1 MGRDIVGR
9 ITAWACVAVML
20 AAFALLLDENS
31 DLASVNA
38 QAQPTAI
45 PGANIQLPPPVPG
58 LDYTPLQP
66 GQATIPDAATSTGTP
81 APAAP
86 AAPGTTTAPS
96 AGGSVTATL
105 SGSDIAVS
113 SVGGSYERDVPK
125 NRRDRDRRR

>member
-9 ITAWACVAVML
+9 ITAWACVALML

-66 GQATIPDAATSTGTP
+66 GQATIPDAATTTGTP
-81 APAAP
+81 AP
-86 AAPGTTTAPS
+86 AAPGTTTAPA

-113 SVGGSYERDVPK
+113 SVGGSYERDVPR
-125 NRRDRDRRR
+125 NRREDRDRRR

>member
-9 ITAWACVAVML
+9 ITAWACVALML

-66 GQATIPDAATSTGTP
+66 GQATIPDAATTTGTP
-81 APAAP
+81 AP
-86 AAPGTTTAPS
+86 AAPGTTTAPAS
-96 AGGSVTATL
+96 GDSVTATL

-113 SVGGSYERDVPK
+113 SVGGSYERDVPR
-125 NRRDRDRRR
+125 NRREDRERRR

>member
-9 ITAWACVAVML
+9 ITAWACVALML

-66 GQATIPDAATSTGTP
+66 GQATIPDAATTTGTP
-81 APAAP
+81 AP
-86 AAPGTTTAPS
+86 AAPGTTTAPA

-113 SVGGSYERDVPK
+113 SVGGSYERDVPR
-125 NRRDRDRRR
+125 NRREDRERRR